1 MKPPHIDAN
10 TRLLVLAPH
19 PDDETIGAGA
29 LIQQVR
35 QAGGEVRIVLFTD
48 GDNNPWPQRYLE
60 RRLWIDT
67 AARQRWGRRRRAEV
81 TEALD
86 RLGVP
91 VSALTALNWP
101 DMGLTGLLRER
112 GPEAVDTIAE
122 QLADARPNLIV
133 LPSLDDD
140 HPDHGSCH
148 VLARL
153 ALAKLGLDCPL
164 LAYLIHGSD
173 RGRSDGHWVVPADA
187 ALTAR
192 KLHALQAHVSQTVL
206 SGARVRRFA
215 SRPEC
220 YQLLG
225 TPAGADPL
233 WQPPRALW
241 PWLRVTVAEID
252 RVQSWPWAQSPLRCA
267 RPEQTVVL
275 HHSKPGLPRFAKL
288 ELTLPSPWIFDH
300 WGWCAL

>member
-1 MKPPHIDAN
+1 MEPRIDAN

-35 QAGGEVRIVLFTD
+35 QAGGEVRIVLFTN

-60 RRLWIDT
+60 RRVWINA
-67 AARQRWGRRRRAEV
+67 AARQRWGHRRRTEV

-91 VSALTALNWP
+91 VSALISLNWP
-101 DMGLTGLLRER
+101 DMGLTGLLRQR
-112 GPEAVDTIAE
+112 GAAAVDAVAE
-122 QLADARPNLIV
+122 QIAHARPSMIV

-140 HPDHGSCH
+140 HPDHGTCH

-164 LAYLIHGSD
+164 LAYLIHGKD
-173 RGRSDGHWVVPADA
+173 RGRAGGHWTVPADA

-192 KLHALQAHVSQTVL
+192 KLHALQAHVSQTLL

-215 SRPEC
+215 SRPES
-220 YQLLG
+220 YQLLDAAIG
-225 TPAGADPL
+225 SESL
-233 WQPPRALW
+233 WQPPRVLW
-241 PWLRVTVAEID
+241 PFLRVTVAEID
-252 RVQSWPWAQSPLRCA
+252 RVQRWPWAQSPLRHTGAGQAANA
-267 RPEQTVVL
+267 RLE
-275 HHSKPGLPRFAKL
+275 PGPPRFAKL
-288 ELTLPSPWIFDH
+288 ELELPSPWIFDY
-300 WGWCAL
+300 WGWRAL